1 MHFSGTL
8 STKDNVIFAT
18 IHGDCHSISD
28 IATLKN
34 YSDLWL
40 TVTSPDFKRTE
51 FVKRHSK
58 GKVEFKK
65 YNLDIENFVLKNALL
80 STKVEKSISQGAEAL
95 PTSTFN
101 LQLNEKEREDRSQLE
116 MPYWKDKKDP
126 KIEYI
131 PDDNDDWDDEDP
143 DDDLDI

>member
-1 MHFSGTL
+1 M
-8 STKDNVIFAT
+8 IFAT
-18 IHGDCHSISD
+18 VHGDCHSISD

-51 FVKRHSK
+51 FLKRHSK

-65 YNLDIENFVLKNALL
+65 YNLEIENFVLKNALL
-80 STKVEKSISQGAEAL
+80 SKKVEKRSVSQEAAETL

-101 LQLNEKEREDRSQLE
+101 LQLNKKELEDRSQLE